1 MGRKLRK
8 ADITTTVNN
17 YKKSKK
23 KRKKKVKLLSIIL
36 DIGTFS
42 MPTCI

>member
-1 MGRKLRK
+1 MGIIK
-8 ADITTTVNN
+8 T
-17 YKKSKK
+17 KKKR

-42 MPTCI
+42 MPICI